1 MNEVGMKKSIVIWL
15 GIIWILIVN
24 ALYYRQHI
32 DLALLVL
39 RKFFMKGNC

>member
-1 MNEVGMKKSIVIWL
+1 MKKILIWVC
-15 GIIWILIVN
+15 IIWMLIVN

-39 RKFFMKGNC
+39 RKFFMKGSC